1 MEPIT
6 VGILIGVGATVALAR
21 GRQGLR
27 VAVGW
32 TARQI
37 GWASSRVAAAVQET
51 RETARSEYERG
62 RQTTDERDVKLPNGK
77 PNGRDASAS

>member
-27 VAVGW
+27 GVVGW

-37 GWASSRVAAAVQET
+37 GWASSRVSAAVQET
-51 RETARSEYERG
+51 RDTARSEYERG
-62 RQTTDERDVKLPNGK
+62 RQTTDERELKLQGAK
-77 PNGRDASAS
+77 SNGRDANAS